1 MFTFKTLTDW
11 ITWKHGTTED
21 EWITWEEWQKHQQP
35 SHYEKSP
42 IFQHYLG
49 KRPNFQPPQNSCL
62 NGYNREFYVYC
73 FGDFAALLVNARS
86 GGDIIQYIG
95 LLLDVYDVC
104 KGRSRSI
111 TGDPNCI
118 AVLRKVV
125 LTQSLEFLKR
135 YNFTSHC
142 YPHKRL
148 HAHTVVQY
156 SLSTLI
162 MRLVCHYLSQAAPKG
177 YYPGISLP
185 LCKQAY
191 DECIFGS
198 PVNMIVSNSSRLQ
211 SPLHSQSSLPSQN
224 PLQVSAPININS
236 HNSSNAYNIH
246 NIGRIKRDEGTDIHK
261 EGMVN
266 HKEETTITT
275 TKPIDIKPD
284 DIHGYSWPRN
294 PSKCL
299 RCKICTR
306 VCENFWG
313 KFDACM
319 DCHYK
324 RICSMCGTAAVII
337 TPDDNLPKCHEHSS
351 K

>member
-21 EWITWEEWQKHQQP
+21 EWITWEEWQRQQPP

-42 IFQHYLG
+42 IFQHYLM

-62 NGYNREFYVYC
+62 NGYNREYYVYC
-73 FGDFAALLVNARS
+73 FGDFTALIVNARS

-118 AVLRKVV
+118 AVLRKVI

-162 MRLVCHYLSQAAPKG
+162 MRLVCHYLSQAGPKG
-177 YYPGISLP
+177 YYPGISFP
-185 LCKQAY
+185 LCKEAY

-198 PVNMIVSNSSRLQ
+198 PVTMIASYSSRQ
-211 SPLHSQSSLPSQN
+211 QTSSHPSN
-224 PLQVSAPININS
+224 TLQVSAPININS
-236 HNSSNAYNIH
+236 PSCLNIH
-246 NIGRIKRDEGTDIHK
+246 NIGRIKKDEETDT
-261 EGMVN
+261 
-266 HKEETTITT
+266 HKEETV

-313 KFDACM
+313 KFDTCM
-319 DCHYK
+319 DCHLK
-324 RICSMCGTAAVII
+324 RICSICGTAAVII
-337 TPDDNLPKCHEHSS
+337 TPDDNLPKCHEHSN